1 MDIAVVCA
9 SHSPEILNANLLRS
23 PLIAE
28 NSRPLH
34 LEQNATSAAQA
45 YNRALDETTAE
56 VVVFAHHDCY
66 LPRGWD
72 ALLERRLAEVEAI
85 DPNWALFGPF
95 GVGLDASH
103 IGPVWS
109 SSIGLIVGRVPTQ
122 PTKVQSFDEMLIVM
136 RRASGL
142 RFDET
147 LAGWHM
153 YGTDIVTQARVRGL
167 NSYGGALPTIHND
180 RYHDHLRQDF
190 VDCYQAMR
198 QKWKDQLP
206 LRTPIIKISRSGL
219 HLYKNRWQ
227 DYRSERFRA
236 NMSVGVQHAPEHLA
250 SICGWSDLSTSARR

>member
-1 MDIAVVCA
+1 MNISIVCA
-9 SHSPEILNANLLRS
+9 SHSDEILDANLRRS
-23 PLIAE
+23 PMFSKGI
-28 NSRPLH
+28 PLH
-34 LEQNATSAAQA
+34 LERDATSAAQA
-45 YNRALDETTAE
+45 YNRALDATTSE
-56 VVVFAHHDCY
+56 VVVFAHHDTY
-66 LPRGWD
+66 LPLGWD
-72 ALLERRLAEVEAI
+72 SLLQRRLMQVAAT

-109 SSIGLIVGRVPTQ
+109 SSIGLIVGRVPTE
-122 PTKVQSFDEMLIVM
+122 PTRVQSFDEMVIVL

-147 LAGWHM
+147 LPGWHM
-153 YGTDIVTQARVRGL
+153 YGTDIVTQARARGL
-167 NSYGGALPTIHND
+167 HAYAGALPTIHND

-198 QKWKDQLP
+198 SKWRAQLP

-227 DYRSERFRA
+227 DYRSESFRA
-236 NMSVGVQHAPEHLA
+236 NMSVGISHRPEHLA
-250 SICGWSDLSTSARR
+250 SICGWSDLSASAKD